1 MGGFIKQL
9 LNDSGV
15 KTSGKS
21 GDILN
26 WEEKWKEAERG
37 GFGRNGISDV
47 GRTWTDVRDS
57 VIDTDKAKNRG
68 KKQEKER
75 LDAIAAPGIEM
86 ARRDAIPLMQDES
99 AMEAAK
105 KRAMINQQK
114 RSGREST
121 MLTVGLG
128 K

>member
-1 MGGFIKQL
+1 MGSALDDIF
-9 LNDSGV
+9 
-15 KTSGKS
+15 SGK
-21 GDILN
+21 
-26 WEEKWKEAERG
+26 G
-37 GFGRNGISDV
+37 GIGGLGRV
-47 GRTWTDVRDS
+47 WTDVRDS
-57 VIDTDKAKNRG
+57 AIDTDKDKDRG

-121 MLTVGLG
+121 MLSVGLG